1 VQKSETALPL
11 TRPPRTTGHKPQANF
26 TTHLALRTGDRHHP
40 HLPRARAVELG
51 QEDLL
56 PGAQQRPPAAHRD
69 QLGVAHGRMVRM
81 NLVAVGLAL
90 VLLSALMA
98 LATRRWSSPAVLGVV
113 TGLVLA
119 AFGFWSSPR
128 TAPAGTVLASD
139 RAPAIENEGVAASE
153 TKPQPAET
161 PAGVAEAGEGAN
173 EALPEAAPAIPEHV
187 IPGAAR
193 AWVGELAKLVGKP
206 NRFPLAQSGD
216 APPGAPN
223 EGDRIYEYVNL
234 ELAGRTLQT
243 VFLSK
248 NPGDPGTWMVHVE
261 PGAQGAPIQPE
272 ELGKVR
278 VLGEGG
284 NFVVFK
290 IEDGPLAGNYLVW
303 ATGGHRGGG
312 EAVRVYSPRFL
323 EREQG
328 LAQQI
333 ARAAG
338 E

>member
-1 VQKSETALPL
+1 
-11 TRPPRTTGHKPQANF
+11 
-26 TTHLALRTGDRHHP
+26 
-40 HLPRARAVELG
+40 
-51 QEDLL
+51 
-56 PGAQQRPPAAHRD
+56 
-69 QLGVAHGRMVRM
+69 M
-81 NLVAVGLAL
+81 NLVVVGLAL

-128 TAPAGTVLASD
+128 TATAGTVLASD
-139 RAPAIENEGVAASE
+139 RSPAVRNEASSAAAEPKAAGNASE
-153 TKPQPAET
+153 TA
-161 PAGVAEAGEGAN
+161 
-173 EALPEAAPAIPEHV
+173 PEVAPAIPEHV

-193 AWVGELAKLVGKP
+193 AWVGELAKLVEQP
-206 NRFPLAQSGD
+206 NHFPLAQSGE

-223 EGDRIYEYVNL
+223 EGDRIYEYVDLN
-234 ELAGRTLQT
+234 LAGRTLQT

-248 NPGDPGTWMVHVE
+248 KPGDPGTWMVHVE

-278 VLGEGG
+278 ILGEGG
-284 NFVVFK
+284 NFLVFR
-290 IEDGPLAGNYLVW
+290 IEDGPLAGNFLVW
-303 ATGGHRGGG
+303 ASGGHRGGG
-312 EAVRVYSPRFL
+312 EAARVYSPRFL

-333 ARAAG
+333 ARPAG